1 MIGIAMGEKGFISRV
16 LCAKFGGFLTFGS
29 VEAGAI
35 SAPGQQLSKNCWI
48 CTILDRL
55 GLAPKCMVL

>member
-29 VEAGAI
+29 IEAGAI
-35 SAPGQQLSKNCWI
+35 SAPGQT
-48 CTILDRL
+48 TIKELLDL
-55 GLAPKCMVL
+55 